1 MAISGMTGFA
11 RVSGARGDATWVWE
25 AKSVNGRGLDVRFR
39 LPPGLDAIEQRARE
53 AAQKRFK
60 RGSLTASLQLQ
71 RQAATAAARVN
82 VDQLAAVIAAS
93 RRFIEKGVVEPA
105 RLDGLLA
112 LKGVMEVD
120 EGPAE
125 DEAETAALHEALLSS
140 LDQAFASLDVA
151 RREEG
156 AALGRI
162 LADAVTRIDELRGA
176 AASLAALQPDAIRDR
191 FKQKLKELLDGELP
205 EDRLAMEAAVLAVK
219 ADVRE
224 EIDRLGAHVEAARE
238 LLKAKE
244 PAGRKLD
251 FLCQEFNREANTL
264 CAKSPD
270 PELTRIGL
278 DLKATIDQFREQA
291 QNVE

>member
-11 RVSGARGDATWVWE
+11 RVSGVRGAASWVWE
-25 AKSVNGRGLDVRFR
+25 AKSVNGRGLDLRFR
-39 LPPGLDAIEQRARE
+39 LPPGFDAIEQRARE

-60 RGSLTASLQLQ
+60 RGSLTVSLQLQ
-71 RQAATAAARVN
+71 RETTGATAQVN

-93 RRFIEKGVVEPA
+93 RGFIEKGVVEPA

-112 LKGVMEVD
+112 LKGVMEA
-120 EGPAE
+120 EEATAE
-125 DEAETAALHEALLSS
+125 DEAETAAFQDAVLKS
-140 LDQAFASLDVA
+140 LDQAFAALDVS

-156 AALGRI
+156 AALGKI
-162 LADAVTRIDELRGA
+162 LADAVTRIDELRSA
-176 AASLAALQPDAIRDR
+176 AGSLAALQPEAIRDR

-205 EDRLAMEAAVLAVK
+205 EDRLAMEAATMAVK

-224 EIDRLGAHVEAARE
+224 EIDRLGAHVAAARD

-278 DLKATIDQFREQA
+278 GLKATIDQFREQA

>member
-11 RVSGARGDATWVWE
+11 RASGARGPASWVWE
-25 AKSVNGRGLDVRFR
+25 VKSVNGRGLEVRLR
-39 LPPGLDAIEQRARE
+39 LPPGLDAIEARARD

-71 RQAATAAARVN
+71 RETAKAAARVN
-82 VDQLAAVIAAS
+82 ADQLAAVIAAS
-93 RRFIEKGVVEPA
+93 RRFIEEGVVEPA

-112 LKGVMEVD
+112 LRGVLEVD

-125 DEAETAALHEALLSS
+125 DEAEAAALQDALVAS
-140 LDQAFASLDVA
+140 LEASLDALDVS

-156 AALGRI
+156 AALAGI
-162 LADAVTRIDELRGA
+162 LGAAVDRIDELRA
-176 AASLAALQPDAIRDR
+176 AAAGLAALQPEAIRDR
-191 FKQKLKELLDGELP
+191 FRAKLRDLLEGEFP
-205 EDRLAMEAAVLAVK
+205 EDRLATEAAALAVK

-224 EIDRLGAHVEAARE
+224 ELDRLGTHVAAARD
-238 LLKAKE
+238 LLRAKE

-270 PELTRIGL
+270 PDLTRIGL
-278 DLKATIDQFREQA
+278 DLKAVIDQFREQA